1 MPEMDLRFGNFS
13 FSSWSRTRTGGFFR
27 SSVFAWPSQ
36 PSLIIIIIVLII
48 IISEDVVLI
57 ISHLLRHS
65 HLYPCH
71 INNSALASPMSL
83 VIPVLIF
90 ILYYSINVFD
100 FIAEH
105 IFYMQK

>member
-1 MPEMDLRFGNFS
+1 MFI
-13 FSSWSRTRTGGFFR
+13 
-27 SSVFAWPSQ
+27 V
-36 PSLIIIIIVLII
+36 IIIL
-48 IISEDVVLI
+48 EDVVLI

-90 ILYYSINVFD
+90 ILYYSINVLD
-100 FIAEH
+100 FIAKH
-105 IFYMQK
+105 IFYMQNYYCTVVN